1 MLVLAHRGASRDAPE
16 NTPDAFRLADRQGA
30 DGVELDVRLH
40 PSGRLLVRH
49 DPLPAV
55 DVTDAPPPPTLDD
68 ALDAC
73 GDRMLVNVEIK
84 NLASDGGFDP
94 TMSIAAR
101 TVEVL
106 RAPWRA
112 MVRSVA
118 DLVVLVGH
126 DPGLP
131 PHRAGDPDGVA
142 AHHGRRAGDRP
153 GRRRRARRDQ
163 SVGAGARRG
172 DGRALSRRRAA
183 GERVDVQRPRSP
195 RRVGRVRRR
204 RRLHGCA
211 RGRPRRA
218 QSSAGGAGRVTVE
231 RGESGTRAAPR
242 RARG

>member
-55 DVTDAPPPPTLDD
+55 DVTDAPQLPTLDD

-106 RAPWRA
+106 RHRGERWSDRWLISSFSWATIQACRRMAPEIPTAWLRIN
-112 MVRSVA
+112 VDTPVIERV
-118 DLVVLVGH
+118 
-126 DPGLP
+126 
-131 PHRAGDPDGVA
+131 VA
-142 AHHGRRAGDRP
+142 AGHTAVHP
-153 GRRRRARRDQ
+153 W
-163 SVGAGARRG
+163 
-172 DGRALSRRRAA
+172 
-183 GERVDVQRPRSP
+183 ERMLDAS
-195 RRVGRVRRR
+195 
-204 RRLHGCA
+204 
-211 RGRPRRA
+211 
-218 QSSAGGAGRVTVE
+218 TVE
-231 RGESGTRAAPR
+231 RCHAAGLRVNAWTCNDPDR
-242 RARG
+242 LVELAAFGVDAVCTDVPAIAL